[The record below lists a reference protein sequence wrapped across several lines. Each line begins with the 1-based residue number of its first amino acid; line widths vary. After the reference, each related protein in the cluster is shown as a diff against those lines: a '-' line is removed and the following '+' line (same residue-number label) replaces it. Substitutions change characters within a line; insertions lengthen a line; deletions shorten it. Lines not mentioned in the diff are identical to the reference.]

1 MDFNISNLKKLFALF
16 LVLTAGVCAVIAVE
30 TKKGRPL
37 LRSSLAISH

>member
-30 TKKGRPL
+30 RRKRDG
-37 LRSSLAISH
+37 HY